1 MLDQVQI
8 FLLFMIWTTMV
19 HRDFGRVLYVLVVL
33 AVGFMVIALLIKGDS
48 SLADIWRILWHT
60 LENGPKVPNR

>member
-1 MLDQVQI
+1 
-8 FLLFMIWTTMV
+8 MV